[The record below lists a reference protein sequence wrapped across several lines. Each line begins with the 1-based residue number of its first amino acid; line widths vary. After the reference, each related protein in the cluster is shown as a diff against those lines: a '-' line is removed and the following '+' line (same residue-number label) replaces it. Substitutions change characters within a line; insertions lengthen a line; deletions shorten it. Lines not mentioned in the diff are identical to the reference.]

1 MIPKLIV
8 DDLVGFGMNAVAIER
23 LLLLQL
29 VFLMGLFALLI
40 DAADR
45 GRQA

>member
-8 DDLVGFGMNAVAIER
+8 DDLVGFGMNAIAIER
-23 LLLLQL
+23 LLLLQVAFFLGL
-29 VFLMGLFALLI
+29 VALLI
-40 DAADR
+40 DVADR

>member
-8 DDLVGFGMNAVAIER
+8 DDLVGFGMNAIAIER
-23 LLLLQL
+23 LLLLQVVFFLGL
-29 VFLMGLFALLI
+29 VALLI
-40 DAADR
+40 DVADR